1 MGFGHSYSKLFLL
14 FTVLRPSP
22 TFFAENRFPQG
33 TVKSYKATMQKT
45 SVWLLLSLSYS
56 LSSARRPRE
65 RHTPVP
71 YSQDDIRVLSQ
82 GLLQLGAELKMQVS
96 YSKSHIGHL
105 FKQLDS
111 LNSSLVELL
120 TQISQQGRKKEDL
133 ERRAEQLHQR
143 NEDLHQLVAELQHQM
158 VAGMKD
164 REKFNER
171 LTLLEQKHEDA
182 VFLKAGGLSRTEVMD
197 DIMVSKSLLVIL
209 ADLYFI
215 GNKIGF

>member
-33 TVKSYKATMQKT
+33 TVKSFKATMQKT

-65 RHTPVP
+65 RHTPIL

-120 TQISQQGRKKEDL
+120 TQVSQQGRKKEDL